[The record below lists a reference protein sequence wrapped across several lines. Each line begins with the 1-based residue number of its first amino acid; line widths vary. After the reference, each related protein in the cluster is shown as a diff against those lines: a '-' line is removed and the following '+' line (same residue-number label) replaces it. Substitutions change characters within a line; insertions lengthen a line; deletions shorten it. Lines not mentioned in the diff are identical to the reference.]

1 MANFEGTQNTMAQR
15 TGGTLQGDVQVW
27 ARVDKVAH
35 LGRLVDLEDYS
46 AGDLIPAGTGL
57 IFTSNHYAEIVD
69 IAELAEAVATGA
81 ADGASEAE
89 AAAGTAAAAKLAQ
102 VNCLSYNDV
111 RIPDGCIRATIA
123 GVEAGKIWA
132 EGAGITE
139 DASKLLTG
147 LHGNI
152 DFIFALKAE

>member
-1 MANFEGTQNTMAQR
+1 MANYGTQNTMSQN
-15 TGGTLQGDVQVW
+15 TGSPLTGDVQVW

-35 LGRLVDLEDYS
+35 LGRLIDLDDYS

-57 IFTSNHYAEIVD
+57 IFTSNQYAEVVD
-69 IAELAEAVATGA
+69 IAGLAEAVAKGA
-81 ADGASEAE
+81 AAGATETE
-89 AAAGTAAAAKLAQ
+89 AAAGTAASAKLAQ

-111 RIPDGCIRATIA
+111 RIPDGCIRATVA

-132 EGAGITE
+132 EAAGITE
-139 DASKLLTG
+139 DAAKLLTG

-152 DFIFALKAE
+152 DFIYALTAE

>member
-1 MANFEGTQNTMAQR
+1 MANFEGTQNTMSQK
-15 TGGTLQGDVQVW
+15 TGIQLTGDVQVW

-35 LGRLVDLEDYS
+35 LGRLVDLEDYE

-57 IFTSNHYAEIVD
+57 IFTSNQYAEIVD
-69 IAELAEAVATGA
+69 IAT
-81 ADGASEAE
+81 ASNE
-89 AAAGTAAAAKLAQ
+89 KLAQ

-132 EGAGITE
+132 EAAGITAE
-139 DASKLLTG
+139 KAALLTG

-152 DFIFALKAE
+152 DFIYALTAE

>member
-1 MANFEGTQNTMAQR
+1 MYFAGRSSGISAKNYELYHATKYKKGERYGIPYRILVPVKLKNALVAGRCVSTDREMNSAIRLMPTCFSM
-15 TGGTLQGDVQVW
+15 GD
-27 ARVDKVAH
+27 
-35 LGRLVDLEDYS
+35 
-46 AGDLIPAGTGL
+46 
-57 IFTSNHYAEIVD
+57 
-69 IAELAEAVATGA
+69 
-81 ADGASEAE
+81 
-89 AAAGTAAAAKLAQ
+89 AAGTAAAAKLAE

-139 DASKLLTG
+139 DAAKLLTG

-152 DFIFALKAE
+152 DYIFALKAE

>member
-1 MANFEGTQNTMAQR
+1 MANFEGTQNTMSQK
-15 TGGTLQGDVQVW
+15 TGTPLTGDVQVW

-35 LGRLVDLEDYS
+35 LGRLINLDDYE

-57 IFTSNHYAEIVD
+57 IFTSNQYAEIVD
-69 IAELAEAVATGA
+69 IAT
-81 ADGASEAE
+81 ASNE
-89 AAAGTAAAAKLAQ
+89 KLAQ

-132 EGAGITE
+132 EAAGITE
-139 DASKLLTG
+139 EKSALLTG

-152 DFIFALKAE
+152 DFIYALKAE

>member
-1 MANFEGTQNTMAQR
+1 MANFEGTQNTMSQK
-15 TGGTLQGDVQVW
+15 TGTPLTGDVQVW

-35 LGRLVDLEDYS
+35 LGRLINLDDYE

-57 IFTSNHYAEIVD
+57 IFTSNQYAEIVD
-69 IAELAEAVATGA
+69 IAT
-81 ADGASEAE
+81 ASNE
-89 AAAGTAAAAKLAQ
+89 KLAQ

-132 EGAGITE
+132 EAAGISE
-139 DASKLLTG
+139 EKAALLTG

-152 DFIFALKAE
+152 DFIYALKAE

>member
-1 MANFEGTQNTMAQR
+1 MANFEGTQNTMSQK
-15 TGGTLQGDVQVW
+15 TGTPLTGDVQVW

-35 LGRLVDLEDYS
+35 LGRLVDLEDYE

-57 IFTSNHYAEIVD
+57 IFTSNQYAEIVD
-69 IAELAEAVATGA
+69 IAT
-81 ADGASEAE
+81 ASNE
-89 AAAGTAAAAKLAQ
+89 KLAQ

-132 EGAGITE
+132 EAAGISE
-139 DASKLLTG
+139 EKAALLTG

-152 DFIFALKAE
+152 DFIYALKAE

>member
-1 MANFEGTQNTMAQR
+1 MANFEGTQNTMSQK
-15 TGGTLQGDVQVW
+15 TGIQLTGDVQVW

-35 LGRLVDLEDYS
+35 LGRLVDLEDYE

-57 IFTSNHYAEIVD
+57 IFTSNQYAEIVD
-69 IAELAEAVATGA
+69 IAELAETVATGSA
-81 ADGASEAE
+81 AGASEEE
-89 AAAGTAAAAKLAQ
+89 AAAGTAASAKLAE

-132 EGAGITE
+132 EAAGITE

-152 DFIFALKAE
+152 DFIYALTAE